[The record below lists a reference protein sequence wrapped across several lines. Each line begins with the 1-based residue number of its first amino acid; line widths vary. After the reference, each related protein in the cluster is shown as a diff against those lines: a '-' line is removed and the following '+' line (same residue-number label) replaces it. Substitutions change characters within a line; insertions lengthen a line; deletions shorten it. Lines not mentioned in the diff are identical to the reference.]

1 MKYGRRQSVCAGG
14 RVPVVC
20 WQRNRTGWQRN
31 RQDRQRGRQDLGVGR
46 EGARLHSGL
55 HSLHAP
61 THATGQLCYA
71 AVHLAASPGRALA
84 LSACTRSTGAA
95 AWRRV
100 RRVRRVRRRGG
111 TAPCAAVR

>member
-1 MKYGRRQSVCAGG
+1 MKYGRRQSVCAGS

-20 WQRNRTGWQRN
+20 WQRNRK
-31 RQDRQRGRQDLGVGR
+31 DRQRGRQDFGVGR
-46 EGARLHSGL
+46 EGARLHLGL

-61 THATGQLCYA
+61 AHAIGQLCYA

-84 LSACTRSTGAA
+84 LRACTRSTGAA

-100 RRVRRVRRRGG
+100 RRVRQRGG